1 MTTSTKRKN
10 VLLLLPLVLSGLV
23 AIGCSGLQQN
33 WHFDFTS
40 QNDKAVIDMDHV
52 RLIFDGVPVVL
63 PQGQTGGGASGS
75 LSVAGSG
82 TSKITATAFGKT
94 FMNSYKSGVNTMT
107 FETHSLILLDAGA
120 KLQIGTQEFDLTGE
134 KKTIVIHADGSAEVQ
149 GANS

>member
-10 VLLLLPLVLSGLV
+10 VFLLLPLVLSALV
-23 AIGCSGLQQN
+23 ASGCSGRQN

-107 FETHSLILLDAGA
+107 FETHSLILLDAGT